1 MAADQ
6 VKLQRELVSKR
17 ELAADGLKSS
27 AGGKHSVEGAIPVVD
42 STTPAA
48 RALVRFGGPQ
58 AHGPMPLT
66 LRAQRYFE
74 EVRLFYW
81 IFLPLLGI
89 VCRMG
94 PPKQT
99 V

>member
-1 MAADQ
+1 MYDGGGLHVKPANGVARSDVAADQ

-17 ELAADGLKSS
+17 ELAADGRKSS

-58 AHGPMPLT
+58 AHGRSLT
-66 LRAQRYFE
+66 VVPRKRS
-74 EVRLFYW
+74 R
-81 IFLPLLGI
+81 
-89 VCRMG
+89 
-94 PPKQT
+94 
-99 V
+99 